1 MKRVWKF
8 FTISLIFICCG
19 CSANYNLS
27 ISNDSFKE
35 NININTLNPSTQEQI
50 EDIESDDQITPL
62 FENNYSALI
71 NKNSF
76 YKKNIINNGEY
87 SNIIL
92 DYEYNENN
100 FGNSN
105 LLNNCFEKFIFEKE
119 DNYYIHAY
127 GKFYCYYDEDI
138 IIKIHTDN
146 EVVRTNSNSVDGKTY
161 TWVINNQTVDK
172 VDIEFEVKKGF
183 PLKKVITY
191 SAIILGSIFI
201 ISMSMFIILKK
212 QEKNNEI

>member
-1 MKRVWKF
+1 MKKVWKLWSIF
-8 FTISLIFICCG
+8 LILICCG
-19 CSANYNLS
+19 CSANYSLS

-35 NININTLNPSTQEQI
+35 NININTVNPSTKEQI
-50 EDIESDDQITPL
+50 DDIESDDQLTPL
-62 FENNYSALI
+62 FEEKISALA

-100 FGNSN
+100 FGNSK
-105 LLNNCFEKFIFEKE
+105 LLNDCFEKFVFNKK

-138 IIKIHTDN
+138 IIRINTDN
-146 EVVRTNSNSVDGKTY
+146 EVVKTNSNSVDGNTY
-161 TWVINNQTVDK
+161 TWVISNENVDK

-201 ISMSMFIILKK
+201 VSVSTFLILKR
-212 QEKNNEI
+212 QEKSNEI